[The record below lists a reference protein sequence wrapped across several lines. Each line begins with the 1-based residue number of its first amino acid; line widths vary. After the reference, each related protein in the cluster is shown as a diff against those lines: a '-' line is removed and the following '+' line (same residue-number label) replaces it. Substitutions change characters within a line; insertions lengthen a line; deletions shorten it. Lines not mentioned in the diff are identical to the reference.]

1 VNLSSELKI
10 RTPEG
15 VVFSYRLAGPIT
27 RSLAW
32 GIDVIIVSM
41 LTDAAQKAMAV
52 LQLFNPDFGGAVA
65 ILLFFGISVGY
76 GILLEWLWRG
86 QTVGKRVLN
95 LRVLDATGL
104 RLQFHQCLLRNLL
117 RVVDCLPAFYLVGG
131 LTALL
136 NRRAQRLGDLAAGTV
151 VVHSPRHAEPN
162 LAQLLAGKFNSLRNS
177 PHLAG
182 RLRQRVSP
190 DEARLA
196 LTALLRRDSY
206 HPEARIALFAELAA
220 HFKGLVAFPA
230 EDIDALPDEQYVRNV
245 VDILFRTKAEP
256 VAPRTEQRHAALAE
270 G

>member
-15 VVFSYRLAGPIT
+15 VMFSYRLAGPIT

-32 GIDVIIVSM
+32 GIDFVILAM
-41 LTDAAQKAMAV
+41 LTIG
-52 LQLFNPDFGGAVA
+52 LQVAIGMLHLITGDFGDA
-65 ILLFFGISVGY
+65 IGVLLYFGLTFGY

-86 QTVGKRVLN
+86 QTVGKRILH

-104 RLQFHQCLLRNLL
+104 RLQFHQVLLRNLL
-117 RVVDCLPAFYLVGG
+117 RAVDILPAFYMVGG

-151 VVHSPRHAEPN
+151 VVHSPTYAEPN
-162 LAQLLAGKFNSLRNS
+162 LEQLLAGKFNSLRSS
-177 PHLAG
+177 PHLAA

-196 LTALLRRDSY
+196 LTALLRREAYDAD
-206 HPEARIALFAELAA
+206 ARIALFAELAA
-220 HFKGLVAFPA
+220 HFKELVAFPA
-230 EDIDALPDEQYVRNV
+230 EDVDSLPDEQYVRNV

-256 VAPRTEQRHAALAE
+256 AAPRAEAERDAALV
-270 G
+270 